1 MGTSLAEFVSNTTF
15 VNGQKPATNIIAH
28 APVNHI
34 LDFCRESIELTKAK
48 DLAPETSI
56 FTHSASISLGGG
68 RYPCMALD
76 CRLKHVNELA
86 QFAALYSEKVYIKNL
101 FSDHLEHIDEKG
113 PIKET
118 ALKQSFADDL
128 QIYIHLMPLIEA
140 GIITPIT
147 PPYYCS
153 HCLLKKN
160 FGDNAKNRMAKAFK
174 DLATLI
180 RNDIRISINRD
191 HGIYLINIDGSDK
204 TLEHTGV
211 MAINKM
217 PPFLK
222 SHPRLL
228 AQVKAGKSITL
239 STQLLRDSE
248 VSEYLA
254 SELMESIIFEL
265 TLSQCLNTSFLTNR
279 EVDRDF
285 LRFLTTNRQ
294 VRELDGLI
302 EKNLT
307 ALVPFLKNI
316 TPSALIQLRK
326 GDEDSFILF
335 RKTMRKIVAEYT
347 SNSGMNHSQDDARAI
362 YGDILQPELARL
374 TKKLEKAQK
383 TFVRSAGS
391 TIVGWTAAISVGAF
405 TGFVTGG
412 IAKAAAALGLTKV
425 MANMMEKAGRNS
437 DTQAAIRDEDLYFLW
452 KVKRK
457 SEQ

>member
-1 MGTSLAEFVSNTTF
+1 MGASLLEFFFNTTF
-15 VNGQKPATNIIAH
+15 VDNGKPATDVIAH
-28 APVNHI
+28 APVSHI
-34 LDFCRESIELTKAK
+34 LDFCMENIELTKAT
-48 DLAPETSI
+48 DLPPENSI

-76 CRLKHVNELA
+76 CRLKHVKELA

-101 FSDHLEHIDEKG
+101 FSDHIEHIGEKG
-113 PIKET
+113 AINET
-118 ALKQSFADDL
+118 ELKRSFADDL
-128 QIYIHLMPLIEA
+128 QIYIQLLPLIEA
-140 GIITPIT
+140 GIIVPIT
-147 PPYYCS
+147 PPHYCS
-153 HCLLKKN
+153 HCLLKTN
-160 FGDNAKNRMAKAFK
+160 FGDNAKHRLDKAFN
-174 DLATLI
+174 DLATMI
-180 RNDIRISINRD
+180 RNDVQLSINKEY
-191 HGIYLINIDGSDK
+191 GSYLIHINGSDK
-204 TLEHTGV
+204 VMDHAGV
-211 MAINKM
+211 MATNKI

-222 SHPRLL
+222 SHPKLL
-228 AQVKAGKSITL
+228 AQVKAGKSIVL
-239 STQLLRDSE
+239 STQLSRDSE

-254 SELMESIIFEL
+254 SNLMESIIFEL
-265 TLSQCLNTSFLTNR
+265 TLSKCLNTSFLINR
-279 EVDRDF
+279 EVDRQF
-285 LRFLTTNRQ
+285 LRFLTTNPQ
-294 VRELDGLI
+294 VRELDGVI
-302 EKNLT
+302 EENLT
-307 ALVPFLKNI
+307 AMVPFLENI

-326 GDEDSFILF
+326 GDGDSFILF
-335 RKTMRKIVAEYT
+335 RRAMRKIVAEYT
-347 SNSGMNHSQDDARAI
+347 GNSGRSLTQEDAKAI

-383 TFVRSAGS
+383 TLVRSVGS